1 MNNKY
6 RNDQSHDGANAAR
19 FGRRDALKAIVALP
33 LAASSVRLW
42 AAPKPSRPKLLVV
55 FLRGG
60 YDCASLLV
68 PTSSSFYYESRPNIA
83 IAKPVE
89 KAAITAVGSSALTV
103 GPSAST
109 VGSSAS
115 AVGASALPLDA
126 DWGLHP
132 ALAASLHPLWQAGQ
146 LAFVPFAGIEDTSR
160 SHFATQDAIE
170 LGQPLDSRRDFQ
182 SGFMNRLASIVAHD
196 TSIAFSD
203 QLPVTFRGAERTANV
218 AIRNVTKSQIDAR
231 QTAAIAAMYRDTAY
245 ATPVSDGFAMRDA
258 LAKEMMSEME
268 ASARNAV
275 SATGFELEARRIA
288 RLMRDRYALGFVDVG
303 GWDTH
308 VGQGG
313 ASGVLATRFNALGRG
328 LAALATEM
336 GPAWNDTTVVV
347 MSEFGRT
354 FRENGNRGTDHGHGS
369 VYWVL
374 GGGIR
379 GGRVAGEQ
387 VKVDATTLFQD
398 RDYPVLNEYRAVLGG
413 LAARM
418 YGLSN
423 EQVQRVFAGSSPRDV
438 GVI

>member
-1 MNNKY
+1 MNNV
-6 RNDQSHDGANAAR
+6 RDGRDAGNESVR
-19 FGRRDALKAIVALP
+19 PRIGRRDVLKAIVALP

-42 AAPKPSRPKLLVV
+42 AAPRASRPKLLVV

-83 IAKPVE
+83 IARPADVSV
-89 KAAITAVGSSALTV
+89 AVGGPVGAV
-103 GPSAST
+103 GPVA
-109 VGSSAS
+109 
-115 AVGASALPLDA
+115 AVGTTALSLDA

-132 ALAASLHPLWQAGQ
+132 ALAGSLHPLWQAGQ

-170 LGQPLDSRRDFQ
+170 LGQPLGARRDFQ
-182 SGFMNRLASIVAHD
+182 SGFMNRLASIVARD

-203 QLPVTFRGAERTANV
+203 QLPVTFRGTERAATV

-231 QTAAIAAMYRDTAY
+231 QTAAIAAMYRNTQY

-258 LAKEMMSEME
+258 LARDMLSEME
-268 ASARNAV
+268 ASGRNAV
-275 SATGFELEARRIA
+275 TATGFELEARRIA

-308 VGQGG
+308 VGQGAATG
-313 ASGVLATRFNALGRG
+313 FLSTRFSALGRG

-369 VYWVL
+369 VYWLL
-374 GGGIR
+374 GGGVR
-379 GGRVAGEQ
+379 GGRVVGEQ
-387 VKVDATTLFQD
+387 VKLDATALFQG
-398 RDYPVLNEYRAVLGG
+398 RDYPVLNEYRGVLGG
-413 LAARM
+413 LVARM
-418 YGLSN
+418 YGLTN
-423 EQVQRVFAGSSPRDV
+423 DQVQQVFAGSSPRDM